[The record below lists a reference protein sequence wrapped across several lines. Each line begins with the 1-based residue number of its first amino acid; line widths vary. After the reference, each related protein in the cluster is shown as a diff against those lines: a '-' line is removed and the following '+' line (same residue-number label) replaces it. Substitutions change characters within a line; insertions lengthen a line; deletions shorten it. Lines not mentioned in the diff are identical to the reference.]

1 MKKEDILSGLRR
13 LRPSEGQCAGCGH
26 EHNCA
31 AQCRIG
37 REAAE
42 LIETL
47 ERELEQE
54 KGRVSWA
61 VGLLLRATEQLKG
74 QVDACE
80 SCAHS
85 GTQVPCFKDED
96 PTMLCDTCQR
106 ECACKTCK
114 DYSGWIWNGGGPK

>member
-26 EHNCA
+26 EHDCGGG
-31 AQCRIG
+31 CRIG

-42 LIETL
+42 LIERL
-47 ERELEQE
+47 ERDLEQE
-54 KGRVSWA
+54 KGRTAWA
-61 VGLLLRATEQLKG
+61 VGLLLRATEQLKD

-85 GTQVPCFKDED
+85 GTQVPCFEDED
-96 PTMLCDTCQR
+96 PILLCDTCQR
-106 ECACKTCK
+106 ECACKTCH
-114 DYSGWIWNGGGPK
+114 DYSGWIWNGGRKR